1 MQDVC
6 RPRTQG
12 VRARSLKTHLFLKLQ
27 ASGLI
32 GSLLISSAA
41 YGQQDATGGKG
52 KTPPLKVNITS
63 GLPEEPAPNPTEP
76 LFMRPTERDFTRPHS
91 YFPNPLA
98 PYTATST
105 PPARFTNSPRLD
117 DLVRGGKIYLSLSDA
132 IILALENNYDVA
144 IQRYNL
150 DIADTDLLRARAG
163 GSPLGVSSGLVS
175 GTIGGATAAL
185 SSGGGPGG
193 TTTSS
198 GGGTTGAAGQS
209 LTTNLGGPLP
219 EALDPVLT
227 GTVELQRQSTPELSS
242 TFIGTSELVS
252 NTNQYNFAYNQG
264 FLTGTALQV
273 SFNNQYQTTNNA
285 FTQYSPGL
293 TSSFNAQL
301 TQHLLRGFGTG
312 INGRFILQAKN
323 NRRSTDSAFRQQ
335 ILYTINQIE
344 NIYWGLVSSYEDVQA
359 KERALAQSTQLEK
372 DDRQQLEIG
381 TLAPLDV
388 VNAQSAVASDKQA
401 LVSSQSTLEYQQ
413 LVMKQAIAR
422 NLEDPALTAAP
433 VIPTDRVSLIE
444 TPEEKSQVDDLVR
457 QAEQNRPEIEQ
468 ALIAIKNDEITL
480 RGEKNG
486 LLPVLDAFAFYGGSG
501 VGGAISPGCP
511 LTPSSNVFSISCA
524 GLPNNIG
531 YGTTFENTFNG
542 SSPNRGA
549 GVNLTIPI
557 RNRQA
562 QSEQARSVLEYRQAQ
577 LRLQQLYV
585 QVRMQVINSQFALT
599 NDRAQVQAAD
609 AARAYAYQSLD
620 AEQKKLK
627 LGASTTAA
635 VLQQERNLAAAENNV
650 ITATATYGKDRA
662 ALEEILA
669 DTLDR
674 YGISLADAV
683 SGKVTQVPVI
693 PGLEPA
699 KDRPEPA
706 LPDQQQNLQQQRQ
719 APVTPQPM
727 PPQPP
732 TTPPQ

>member
-1 MQDVC
+1 M
-6 RPRTQG
+6 
-12 VRARSLKTHLFLKLQ
+12 
-27 ASGLI
+27 
-32 GSLLISSAA
+32 SA
-41 YGQQDATGGKG
+41 
-52 KTPPLKVNITS
+52 
-63 GLPEEPAPNPTEP
+63 
-76 LFMRPTERDFTRPHS
+76 
-91 YFPNPLA
+91 
-98 PYTATST
+98 
-105 PPARFTNSPRLD
+105 
-117 DLVRGGKIYLSLSDA
+117 
-132 IILALENNYDVA
+132 
-144 IQRYNL
+144 
-150 DIADTDLLRARAG
+150 
-163 GSPLGVSSGLVS
+163 
-175 GTIGGATAAL
+175 
-185 SSGGGPGG
+185 
-193 TTTSS
+193 
-198 GGGTTGAAGQS
+198 
-209 LTTNLGGPLP
+209 
-219 EALDPVLT
+219 
-227 GTVELQRQSTPELSS
+227 
-242 TFIGTSELVS
+242 
-252 NTNQYNFAYNQG
+252 
-264 FLTGTALQV
+264 
-273 SFNNQYQTTNNA
+273 
-285 FTQYSPGL
+285 
-293 TSSFNAQL
+293 
-301 TQHLLRGFGTG
+301 
-312 INGRFILQAKN
+312 
-323 NRRSTDSAFRQQ
+323 
-335 ILYTINQIE
+335 
-344 NIYWGLVSSYEDVQA
+344 YEDVQA

-444 TPEEKSQVDDLVR
+444 TPEEKMQVEELVR
-457 QAEQNRPEIEQ
+457 QAVSNRPEIEQ

-486 LLPVLDAFAFYGGSG
+486 LLPTLDAFAFYGGSG
-501 VGGAISPGCP
+501 VGGAISPTCP
-511 LTPSSNVFSISCA
+511 LTPSGSVFSISCA

-531 YGTTFENTFNG
+531 YGTALQNAFNA

-549 GVNLTIPI
+549 GVNLTIPL

-635 VLQQERNLAAAENNV
+635 VLQQERNLAVAENNV

-693 PGLEPA
+693 PGLAPA
-699 KDRPEPA
+699 KQGSPEPS
-706 LPDQQQNLQQQRQ
+706 LPGQQQNLEQQRE

-727 PPQPP
+727 PPQPS
-732 TTPPQ
+732 TTPQPQ